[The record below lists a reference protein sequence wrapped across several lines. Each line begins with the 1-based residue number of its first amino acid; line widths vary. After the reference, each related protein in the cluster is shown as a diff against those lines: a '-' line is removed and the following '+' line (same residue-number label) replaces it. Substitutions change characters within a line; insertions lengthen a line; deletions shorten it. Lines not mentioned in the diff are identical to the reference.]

1 MNNFLFMILLKK
13 LSLSVAFALMAIVTH
28 AQNKQGID
36 IDASGVIRWEKD
48 NKEAAFFGTNYTA
61 PFAYGNRA
69 ILRRGVTAEQ
79 AIKDDVY
86 HFSRLGLDA
95 FRVHVWDQEISDAE
109 GNLINNEHLRL
120 FDFLLA
126 ELKKRKIK
134 TLVTPIAFWGNG
146 YPEKDENTGSFANK
160 YGKDKSV
167 VNEEAFKAQ
176 ENYLKQFFKHKNP
189 YTGLT
194 YQQDV
199 DILATE
205 INNEPHHSGPK
216 ERATEYVN
224 RMTAA
229 IKSTG
234 WTKPVF
240 YNISESPWY
249 ADAIVKAAVQGHSFQ
264 WYPTGLVAGHTL
276 QGNYLPNVARY
287 KIPFDSI
294 PAFKNRAKVVYEFDA
309 GDVMAPIMYPAM
321 ARSFRAAG
329 FQWATQFAYDP
340 MATSYANTEY
350 QTHYLNL
357 AYTPSKAISMLIASK
372 VFHQFGRLDT
382 LNNGNTFGPFKIDY
396 KNSLSEMNT
405 AEEFYYTNNTTSKLI
420 NAKKLKH
427 IAGVGRSKIVQYQG
441 RGAYFIDQVA
451 SGVWRLEVM
460 PDAIPIRDPFEK
472 ASPQKEVTKIIWS
485 TLPIDID
492 LPDLGAGFTVKGLNQ
507 GNTFNSAA
515 VEHRFSVSP
524 GAYLLIK
531 KNLKTNLNAQSIS
544 QHIALGEFVA
554 PKASNEAIFVK
565 HEALTT
571 VSEDIALPINAQIT
585 GLGAKD
591 SAFVQLNAANRW
603 KNIPLEKNQEY
614 QYHAT
619 IPAELV
625 KNGVLKYQII
635 VHKANGDY
643 ITFPANVK
651 GNPNAWDKL
660 ETESYQTYVAVKD
673 AIVEIFNAGKD
684 SKNINIYNPDWGNNK
699 IEYVSEENPSVLNL
713 KLSMGKPK
721 TNQLMGFQSFFADK
735 MTGRTAELNNL
746 KTLVIKIK
754 ANTENTKIK
763 IGLTD
768 TDAHFFATE
777 ILVGKDFKLI
787 EIPLNQLKND
797 AQLLLPRPYPGFLP
811 LYYQSPSQAAFNLK
825 HAEKLEVT
833 FGYGNPTKP
842 THITIESIYLK

>member
-1 MNNFLFMILLKK
+1 MILLKK
-13 LSLSVAFALMAIVTH
+13 LSLSVAIAIMAIIAH
-28 AQNKQGID
+28 AQNKQGIYV
-36 IDASGVIRWEKD
+36 DASGVIRWEKD
-48 NKEAAFFGTNYTA
+48 HKEAAFFGTNYTA

-69 ILRRGVTAEQ
+69 ILRMGVTAEQ

-167 VNEEAFKAQ
+167 VSEEAFKAQ

-194 YQQDV
+194 YQQDA

-234 WTKPVF
+234 WTKPIF

-249 ADAIVKAAVQGHSFQ
+249 ADAIVKADVQGHSFQ

-276 QGNYLPNVARY
+276 QGNYLPNVAKY

-321 ARSFRAAG
+321 ARSFKAAG

-340 MATSYANTEY
+340 MATAYANTEY

-372 VFHQFGRLDT
+372 VFHQWARLDT

-405 AEEFYYTNNTTSKLI
+405 AEEFYYTNATTSKVI
-420 NAKKLKH
+420 NAKKLRH
-427 IAGVGRSKIVQYQG
+427 IAGVGSSKIVQYQG
-441 RGAYFIDQVA
+441 KGTYFIDQVA
-451 SGVWRLEVM
+451 AGVWRLEVM
-460 PDAIPIRDPFEK
+460 PDAIAIRDPFEK
-472 ASPQKEVTKIIWS
+472 ASPKKEVTQIIWS

-492 LPDLGAGFTVKGLNQ
+492 LPDLGSGFTVKGLNQ

-544 QHIALGEFVA
+544 QNIALGEFVA
-554 PKASNEAIFVK
+554 PKASNENVFVK
-565 HEALTT
+565 HQALTT
-571 VSEDIALPINAQIT
+571 VSEDIAFQIHAQIT
-585 GLGAKD
+585 GLGVKD
-591 SAFVQLNAANRW
+591 SAFVQLNAANGW
-603 KNIPLEKNQEY
+603 KNIPLQKNQEY
-614 QYHAT
+614 QYTAT

-625 KNGVLKYQII
+625 KNGLLKYQII

-660 ETESYQTYVAVKD
+660 ETESYQTYVAAKD
-673 AIVEIFNAGKD
+673 AIVEIFNAGID
-684 SKNINIYNPDWGNNK
+684 GKNINIYSPDWGNNK
-699 IEYVSEENPSVLNL
+699 VDYVSEENPSVLNL
-713 KLSMGKPK
+713 KLSMNKPK
-721 TNQLMGFQSFFADK
+721 TDQLMGFQSFFADK
-735 MTGRTAELNNL
+735 MAGRTAELNNL

-754 ANTENTKIK
+754 ANTENTKVK
-763 IGLTD
+763 IGLID
-768 TDAHFFATE
+768 ADAHFFATE
-777 ILVGKDFKLI
+777 IMATVNFKLI
-787 EIPLNQLKND
+787 EIPLNQLKKD

-811 LYYQSPSQAAFNLK
+811 LYYQSPDRSAFNLK
-825 HAEKLEVT
+825 NVEKLEIT
-833 FGYGNPTKP
+833 FGYGNATKP
-842 THITIESIYLK
+842 TNITIESIYLK